1 MIYVEY
7 ISYKN
12 GTAKHEQTLQGMFLF
27 LIIPTSVQVLCHTG
41 IDIFNHL
48 VNRTIFDGHT
58 HTSSFCGIV
67 FSKIISNLTYDLL
80 INSKI
85 TVHHATGKQQKIS
98 TNSSMESRF
107 IIFFFALL
115 IPAFLIVIH
124 FRKTSGW
131 CCPYA

>member
-80 INSKI
+80 INRKI
-85 TVHHATGKQQKIS
+85 TVHHATGKQQEIS
-98 TNSSMESRF
+98 TNSSMESCF

-115 IPAFLIVIH
+115 IQLFYL
-124 FRKTSGW
+124 F
-131 CCPYA
+131 

>member
-80 INSKI
+80 VNSKI
-85 TVHHATGKQQKIS
+85 TVHHATGKQQEIS

-115 IPAFLIVIH
+115 IQLFYL
-124 FRKTSGW
+124 F
-131 CCPYA
+131 

>member
-80 INSKI
+80 INRKI
-85 TVHHATGKQQKIS
+85 TVHHTTGKQQEIGC
-98 TNSSMESRF
+98 
-107 IIFFFALL
+107 
-115 IPAFLIVIH
+115 V
-124 FRKTSGW
+124 RKTIIMVKGI
-131 CCPYA
+131 YLRMLLL

>member
-80 INSKI
+80 INRKI
-85 TVHHATGKQQKIS
+85 TVHHTTGKQQEIS
-98 TNSSMESRF
+98 TNSSMET
-107 IIFFFALL
+107 L
-115 IPAFLIVIH
+115 
-124 FRKTSGW
+124 T
-131 CCPYA
+131 C

>member
-7 ISYKN
+7 ISHKN

-67 FSKIISNLTYDLL
+67 LIKIISNLTYDLL
-80 INSKI
+80 INRKI
-85 TVHHATGKQQKIS
+85 TVHHATGKQQEIS
-98 TNSSMESRF
+98 TNSSMGSRF

-115 IPAFLIVIH
+115 IPVFLIIIH
-124 FRKTSGW
+124 FRKTSSW
-131 CCPYA
+131 CCSHA

>member
-27 LIIPTSVQVLCHTG
+27 LIIPTSIQVLCHTG

-80 INSKI
+80 INRKI
-85 TVHHATGKQQKIS
+85 TVHHATGKQQEIS
-98 TNSSMESRF
+98 TNSSMESCF
-107 IIFFFALL
+107 IIFFLALL
-115 IPAFLIVIH
+115 IPVFLIVIH

-131 CCPYA
+131 CCSHA